1 MYKKHLDVF
10 LTVQH
15 ELAIY

>member
-1 MYKKHLDVF
+1 VTKVNQSESI

-15 ELAIY
+15 ELI